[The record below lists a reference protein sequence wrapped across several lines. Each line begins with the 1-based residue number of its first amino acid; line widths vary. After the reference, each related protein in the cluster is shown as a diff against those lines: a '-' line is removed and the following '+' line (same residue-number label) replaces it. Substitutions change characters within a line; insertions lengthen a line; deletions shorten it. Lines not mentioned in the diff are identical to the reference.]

1 MLKLTLS
8 ICGEGKRND
17 EETWTNWHWDQN
29 HQELR
34 PRCNFLKKT
43 NTNTNK
49 YKYKLART
57 KTANSFGQDAIFSKT
72 AFKE

>member
-1 MLKLTLS
+1 MMRKLGQT
-8 ICGEGKRND
+8 GTGTK
-17 EETWTNWHWDQN
+17 TTK
-29 HQELR
+29 
-34 PRCNFLKKT
+34 NFGQDAIFSKT